1 MEIDQ
6 LKYFLAV
13 AKYKHFTMA
22 AEEICISQSYLSKQI
37 KALEQELGVKL
48 FDRNTRN
55 IYLTAFGEEFVL
67 FSKKVIHEYDE
78 MNLKLRV
85 HIGLEKHK
93 IIIGAVPVM
102 NQYGIASLIAFYQ
115 KKFPLIHIEL
125 LQKKTKELI
134 GLLDKGEIDVAFYL
148 TDAKTETGF
157 DTYPVIHD
165 EIVLVTDVKHPLA
178 ARRSISFSELSEEN
192 FIFFD
197 AGSGMHEISIASC
210 LQAGFTPK
218 IIHNCTQVDT
228 MLDLVSEGLGV
239 ALLME
244 RSVRY
249 FHNPRAKIVH
259 FEKPIIA
266 SMVLAIPANRK
277 IPKDIIDFR
286 DFSLEWLKKN

>member
-1 MEIDQ
+1 MEIGQ
-6 LKYFLAV
+6 LKYFLAIV
-13 AKYKHFTMA
+13 KYNHFTMA
-22 AEEICISQSYLSKQI
+22 AEELCISQSSLSKQI
-37 KALEQELGVKL
+37 KALEQELGIKL
-48 FDRNTRN
+48 FERNTRN

-78 MNLKLRV
+78 MNLKLKAN
-85 HIGLEKHK
+85 IGVKKHK

-134 GLLDKGEIDVAFYL
+134 SLLDKGEIDVAFYL

-157 DTYPVIHD
+157 DIYPVIHD
-165 EIVLVTDVKHPLA
+165 EIVLVTDIKHPLA
-178 ARRSISFSELSEEN
+178 GRKSISFSELSEEN

-228 MLDLVSEGLGV
+228 ILDLVSEGLGV
-239 ALLME
+239 ALLLD
-244 RSVRY
+244 RSVKY
-249 FHNPRAKIVH
+249 FNNPRAKIVH

-286 DFSLEWLKKN
+286 EFSLEWLKKN